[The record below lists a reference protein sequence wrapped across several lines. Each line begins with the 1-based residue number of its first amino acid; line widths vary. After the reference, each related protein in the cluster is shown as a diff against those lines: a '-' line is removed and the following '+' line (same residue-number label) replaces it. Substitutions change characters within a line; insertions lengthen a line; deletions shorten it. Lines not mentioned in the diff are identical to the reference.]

1 MEELKYPFDSQFL
14 LTKQKKMKRE
24 LCQQDKCN
32 IKVKIAILSGAT
44 IGETQNILELFLLNY
59 GIEPSFWQ
67 GDYNRYYEDAVFENQ
82 SLAEFTP
89 ELIYIH
95 ITNRNII
102 EIIDY
107 KIKQDNCNLPDAQS
121 TFMHFKKVLDALHD
135 NYRCPVIINN
145 FEQLPYRVMGNAD
158 VWHPLGEMNLIN
170 EVNRQLYEYVR
181 KVDGIY
187 INDLNYEAA
196 YYGLER
202 WFDNSLWYMYKYPFA
217 IDAIPLVC
225 FNIANIIKAIF
236 GKNKKVIVT
245 DLDNTLWGGV
255 IGDDGLE
262 NIELGLQTPKG
273 IAYQDFQKYLKKLS
287 KRGIT
292 LTICSKNDENIAK
305 SGLQHT
311 AGILTVDDFIS
322 IKANWDPKS
331 ENIKKIISE
340 LNVMPNSVVFLDD
353 NPVERDQVKSYLRS
367 VSIPYLN
374 KVDEF
379 RKVLDQSGFF
389 EIISITEDD
398 LHRNEYYKQNVIRS
412 QEEQNFNDY
421 GEYLDSLEMTV
432 SFDNINPTN
441 ITRVVQLINKTNQ
454 FNLTTKRYTDDEL
467 QLYLEKPEHMGICA
481 KLIDKF
487 GDNGIVT
494 ILLGKKENNNLH
506 ISNWLMSC
514 RVFKR
519 ELEYA
524 LFDIIVEYCTK
535 NGIMTITGEYIPSEK
550 NKLVSEFYGSIGFS
564 KIEKIDNVDI
574 WKYKIPY
581 SYINL
586 NKHIKNVEGGILD
599 E

>member
-1 MEELKYPFDSQFL
+1 MDELKYPFDSQFL
-14 LTKQKKMKRE
+14 LKKQKRIKRE
-24 LCQQDKCN
+24 LCQNGKSN

-67 GDYNRYYEDAVFENQ
+67 GDYNRYYEDAVFKNQ
-82 SLAEFTP
+82 SLVEFAP
-89 ELIYIH
+89 DLIYIH
-95 ITNRNII
+95 VTNKNVI

-107 KIKQDNCNLPDAQS
+107 KIKQENYILPDAQS
-121 TFMHFKKVLDALHD
+121 VFMHFKKLLDALHN
-135 NYRCPVIINN
+135 NYCCPIIINN

-170 EVNRQLYEYVR
+170 EVNHQLYEYVR
-181 KVDGIY
+181 NTDGIY

-202 WFDNSLWYMYKYPFA
+202 WFDNSLWYMYKYPYS
-217 IDAIPLVC
+217 IDAIPMVC

-255 IGDDGLE
+255 IGDDGKD
-262 NIELGLQTPKG
+262 NIEIGLQTPKG
-273 IAYQDFQKYLKKLS
+273 MAYQDFQKYLKKLS

-292 LTICSKNDENIAK
+292 LTISSKNDENIAK
-305 SGLQHT
+305 SGLLHT
-311 AGILTVDDFIS
+311 SGILTADDFIS

-340 LNVMPNSVVFLDD
+340 LNVMPDSVVFLDD
-353 NPVERDQVKSYLRS
+353 NPVERDQVKSNLQS

-374 KVDEF
+374 KVEEY

-398 LHRNEYYKQNVIRS
+398 LHRNEYYKQNTIRIH
-412 QEEQNFNDY
+412 EEQNFNDY
-421 GEYLDSLEMTV
+421 GEYLDSLEMTAV
-432 SFDNINPTN
+432 FDNINSDN
-441 ITRVVQLINKTNQ
+441 IARVAQLLNKTNQ
-454 FNLTTKRYTDDEL
+454 FNLTTKRYTEEEL
-467 QLYLEKPEHMGICA
+467 QLFLEKPEHLGVCA

-494 ILLGKKENNNLH
+494 VLLGKKENKNLY

-519 ELEYA
+519 DLEYA
-524 LFDIIVEYCTK
+524 LFDIIVEYCINNEIK
-535 NGIMTITGEYIPSEK
+535 TIIGEYIPSEK
-550 NKLVSEFYGSIGFS
+550 NKIVSEFYGSIGFS
-564 KIEKIDNVDI
+564 KLEKRDDVEI
-574 WKYKIPY
+574 WRYKIPY
-581 SYINL
+581 SYIKL
-586 NKHIKNVEGGILD
+586 NNHIKND
-599 E
+599 ERGNFK